1 MSTSETARRARTL
14 LDKKIAEE
22 SSLLS
27 RFRKKPGTSTAD
39 EFFSGLVEG
48 AFLLAAADGDLSE
61 DEEVALSETLRE
73 ITGGMFEPEEFVQML
88 HAFEEALQ
96 EDGLASRLQTLASS
110 LPDEPA
116 RRVVL
121 SFAVLV
127 ALCDRHLAD
136 AEWSALQAMG
146 AAFGFSKQAVETLVN
161 EAQEGLQLVRAAS
174 MGSRRETARA
184 ALPRAVHPPR
194 PHGAKNGRLRGLY
207 RTPFRVRGVGSTP
220 PCFAWR
226 SRR

>member
-27 RFRKKPGTSTAD
+27 RFRKKPGSSTAD

-61 DEEVALSETLRE
+61 DEEIALSETLRE

-96 EDGLASRLQTLASS
+96 EDGQASRLQTLASS

-116 RRVVL
+116 RRAVL
-121 SFAVLV
+121 SFATLV

-146 AAFGFSKQAVETLVN
+146 AAFGFSKQSVEALVN
-161 EAQEGLQLVRAAS
+161 EAQEGLQLRSAPGIFRHAQGRICS
-174 MGSRRETARA
+174 PPSGRRRQGGVEARE
-184 ALPRAVHPPR
+184 
-194 PHGAKNGRLRGLY
+194 GL
-207 RTPFRVRGVGSTP
+207 G
-220 PCFAWR
+220 
-226 SRR
+226 